1 MLDSTTPRDRAVTR
15 WLRRALA
22 PAMVAAAL
30 VAGTVGCSAPT
41 DAQTD
46 ATDDALVTGLRDT
59 ASVEGTANKQVLAA
73 VKDFE
78 AAGGTGGWFR
88 SVSPFDGAK
97 GDYYLVKTLPANARP
112 KAKLLLLR
120 IEHQRAFLQGMLD
133 KGVPIVL
140 GTIAEETQVV
150 AAALGGLPLA
160 DDAVRIG
167 KIGSTK
173 NIVLLQPSATKMTV
187 AHEYRHWRDY
197 EDATFEKSFATTMKP
212 WLDADYIPKDDRDY
226 LLRLVW
232 EVRGHATQRL
242 QALDDAAA
250 KLAYMDRAGN
260 VVEGPPKELTSAYD
274 FEAGDAMS
282 IFQQAYQSDILRLT
296 NRIKSHDGKTGLTKF
311 LAAISKF
318 DLDDPRNELTFKRF
332 VPTG

>member
-1 MLDSTTPRDRAVTR
+1 
-15 WLRRALA
+15 
-22 PAMVAAAL
+22 
-30 VAGTVGCSAPT
+30 
-41 DAQTD
+41 
-46 ATDDALVTGLRDT
+46 
-59 ASVEGTANKQVLAA
+59 
-73 VKDFE
+73 
-78 AAGGTGGWFR
+78 
-88 SVSPFDGAK
+88 
-97 GDYYLVKTLPANARP
+97 
-112 KAKLLLLR
+112 
-120 IEHQRAFLQGMLD
+120 
-133 KGVPIVL
+133 
-140 GTIAEETQVV
+140 
-150 AAALGGLPLA
+150 
-160 DDAVRIG
+160 
-167 KIGSTK
+167 
-173 NIVLLQPSATKMTV
+173 MTV